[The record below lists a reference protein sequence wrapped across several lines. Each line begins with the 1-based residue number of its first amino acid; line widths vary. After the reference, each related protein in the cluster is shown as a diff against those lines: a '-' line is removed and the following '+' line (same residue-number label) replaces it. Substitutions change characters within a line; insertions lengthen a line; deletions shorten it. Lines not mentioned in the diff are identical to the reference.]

1 MPTIVHR
8 AIDHQAGTLP
18 ADVDLA
24 ALVMF
29 SLTVR
34 TGWTPHAG

>member
-8 AIDHQAGTLP
+8 TIDHQAGTLP

-29 SLTVR
+29 PLTIG
-34 TGWTPHAG
+34 TGRTPHAG